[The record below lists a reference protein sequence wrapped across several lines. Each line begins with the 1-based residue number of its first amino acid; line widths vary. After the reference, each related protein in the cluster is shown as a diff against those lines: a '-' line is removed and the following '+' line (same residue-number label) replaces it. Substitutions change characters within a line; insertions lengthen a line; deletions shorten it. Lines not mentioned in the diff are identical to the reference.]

1 MRRRMQTIEAVGD
14 VNSDHLNRRQR
25 ADNATRQ
32 DPCNNNACSAA
43 GKRRPSITQQY
54 MNTWK

>member
-1 MRRRMQTIEAVGD
+1 MQTIEAVGD